1 MKARWAFGLGLS
13 LLGAGSAAAQMPD
26 QRPATPAPAPA
37 PAPMPA
43 IAAPAACDCQPCDE
57 PPRFFAGVDY
67 MIWQVK
73 GQPVPVPIVTTSS
86 VNNIGI
92 LGRDDTLILG
102 GNGNLGFNWI
112 SGVRVTGGYIL
123 DTQDGWTLEGGIFF
137 LFRKESRQRVASD
150 SAGNPLLAS
159 PFIDAVTGAES
170 SLLYAVP
177 GLFSGVVDF
186 GGGSR
191 FTSGEVNLAIPFSES
206 ERWRFD
212 VLLGNRYA
220 DLSENLDIRSS
231 STPLEGTPGF
241 AVGGIGVGPGDV
253 AGDVNNFRTRNQL
266 FAAQV
271 GLRAV
276 YNVADGLFFTTTT
289 KLAAGFNRQTVDIS
303 GQTFIV
309 PASGAQ
315 PTTFD
320 GGLWAVATNIGIQHK
335 TNFAYLSEL
344 GLSLGYWMTDSICL
358 TAGYQFVYFGRV
370 VRPGNQIDRI
380 INRSYVPQSATFG
393 GPAEPFRPL
402 VPFSRSDYWAQGMS
416 FGCEVRF

>member
-1 MKARWAFGLGLS
+1 MKARWALGLGLS
-13 LLGAGSAAAQMPD
+13 LLGAGTAAAQMPD
-26 QRPATPAPAPA
+26 QRPPAPAPA

-43 IAAPAACDCQPCDE
+43 IAATSSGDCQTCDE

-86 VNNIGI
+86 VNNSGV

-123 DTQDGWTLEGGIFF
+123 DTQDGWTLEGGVYFI
-137 LFRKESRQRVASD
+137 FRKESRQRVASD
-150 SAGNPLLAS
+150 REGSPLLAA
-159 PFIDAVTGAES
+159 PFIDAVTGEER
-170 SLLYAVP
+170 SLLYALP
-177 GLFSGVVDF
+177 GAFAGAIDF

-191 FTSGEVNLAIPFSES
+191 FGSGEVNLAIPFSES

-212 VLLGNRYA
+212 VLLGQRYA

-231 STPLEGTPGF
+231 SAPLEGTPGF
-241 AVGGIGVGPGDV
+241 SVGGVNVGPGDV

-266 FAAQV
+266 FAAQM

-276 YNVADGLFFTTTT
+276 YNVADGLFFTTTA

-303 GQTFIV
+303 GQTIIV
-309 PASGAQ
+309 HASGAQ
-315 PTTFD
+315 PTTFN
-320 GGLWAVATNIGIQHK
+320 GGLWAVATNIGKETK
-335 TNFAYLSEL
+335 TQFAYLPEL
-344 GLSLGYWMTDSICL
+344 GMTLGYWMTDSICL

-380 INRSYVPQSATFG
+380 INRSYVPQSAGFG

-416 FGCEVRF
+416 FGFEVRF